1 MKDAKFKHCVSIRLW
16 RGKSQDEGAR
26 LIADYI
32 IRYHDVTVLELLDC
46 LITPLGCEFLNR
58 AFNMHTGGKLQMIK
72 LDHNPIGSEGM
83 NILSESLGQNS
94 VVNLLSL
101 TYCEIGIEG
110 CQGLFEVIIYQNS
123 KIIELALTGN
133 PFMNEGII

>member
-1 MKDAKFKHCVSIRLW
+1 
-16 RGKSQDEGAR
+16 
-26 LIADYI
+26 
-32 IRYHDVTVLELLDC
+32 
-46 LITPLGCEFLNR
+46 
-58 AFNMHTGGKLQMIK
+58 MIK